1 MDEAQQNQY
10 ELRLKEVFDT
20 FDSSNSGSLCLE
32 ELSELCQV
40 LHLQEVEPLLLE
52 ALLTETDSKS
62 RVHFEAFKEAL
73 IFVLSTTIE
82 AQTFTEE
89 DFQQQPE
96 SVEVDPKFVK
106 DGKRYGRR
114 SAPELGELA
123 EGLTDKALS
132 HGIQENSSPYT
143 PNDCENLRALEHRSE
158 EYEAEGQ
165 LRFWNPDDLGASRT
179 GVSLSSD
186 GLEEHLAEVF
196 NELGVSCNGYASH
209 KELVQVCER
218 LGLETLEDS
227 LVNVD
232 SNGTCSVKDFICAIL
247 RNRKPPTPS
256 ASTPYRQ
263 LKRHLSTQPFDESG
277 RRTATPSAMAS
288 TIGLRLFSSLD
299 DGSGYTPAD
308 QVMDAWQEEGI
319 DNSHEILQALDFN
332 TEGKVNLSELTVA
345 LENELLIT
353 KNGIHQAVLASF
365 KTEIRHLLERLDH
378 EVREKEK
385 VRNDLDKAD
394 KFKTQMATEVD
405 EHHSAL
411 ERLNDYNIRKL
422 SVEYRERLVA
432 VKAELTN
439 ERDVILHQASKHRQD
454 LEKKIEGMKE
464 EEAYLRDRLTLA
476 FKENSRLETE
486 LLENMDKLIESENLA
501 SKLQKNLDSILGER
515 FGDLDPSSAEFF
527 LQEER
532 LRKMR
537 ATYEEQC
544 RELQDRID
552 ELQLELEEYRTQSKV
567 FRTPV
572 KHSLLEEFDTK
583 NDGINLDPGVGSE
596 EAHPLNI
603 SLEAEM
609 MMEQMKEHH
618 RQDVASIQTELEGK
632 FENKLEEIEAAHK
645 LEVQNLERHCQEQ
658 KKENVQAQSLVKDLF
673 AQVET
678 LNVQL
683 ETAKQLQ
690 EQEREDLV
698 SQVKGEISE
707 LEKQWA
713 EKVGVAQAQISE
725 LQQQHV
731 EEMNQS
737 KTQILELES
746 KHREEVAFVRADISK
761 LEKEHAEELR
771 LSQAHISE
779 MEEKWEREKHAH
791 ATDRA
796 ELVKQ
801 HAVEVSQ
808 LEARITELEMCHAE
822 EVKQSEA
829 RIAELSLDLQK
840 MEQTYRD
847 EMTMLEKKHMEEQA
861 RLEKLSDESQ
871 REHVAAERDK
881 LLAELELKEEQLM
894 KQFSGEKALLE
905 QQHIMVLEEL
915 NSKHCEEKD
924 KLTGILEKLEKK
936 LHDERNNLERHF
948 NQMIQEVEAKYL
960 SEQHAFSESFKT
972 EVSKLKAFHEQELQ
986 ELTRLHAE
994 EKAQWEF
1001 EKEETLQ
1008 ECEELQEALQKKM
1021 EQERKVLYES
1031 LVQEKDALEKCYED
1045 RLSHV
1050 VNQNQQL
1057 LSELDA
1063 LNACGQLK
1071 HEEALQLLVIN
1082 EPQGLLNVEEE
1093 LLTKAKEQVLTI
1105 NEQQQEATEEVE
1117 QEQASPL
1124 AWLHTFD
1131 QKTNTVCSAEHESWE
1146 KQCQTT
1152 AEICTFESRIG
1163 EPQTKAPPLKK
1174 LHEERKDHK
1183 PKNFHATPEPSH
1195 YDKTEQE
1202 SGVKLHEV
1210 QWNILIEDT
1219 GVATNICDGHSASSG
1234 TKLLGRDETPS
1245 VAHVDALQ
1253 ERIQAPERE
1262 MGTIPKLQKE
1272 LKCAFHECNK
1282 CHAKVS
1288 ELTVKAE
1295 EHEHQS
1301 SFFAALQLQVN
1312 STNEENLQLK
1322 LQLSHLQRRISKLQA
1337 SFEDRITTAN
1347 LENQECHQEIS
1358 GWIKRCEELNCK
1370 VLQLSTVQQSYE
1382 EGSLENHRLKQ
1393 EHEVLKLSSQELQE
1407 SMAKLEDQQANET
1420 VVRLTNENTQ
1430 LYAQVIELKKQGE
1443 ALKILHPQ
1451 VEVAD
1456 VKTQKD
1462 ESFQD
1467 LNAQLCSKIQAVSE
1481 LEESCA
1487 ALECE
1492 NTRLRSLV
1500 SDLQEKLQEQTK
1512 ICSCTAE
1519 KLKAEKTSAKKMV
1532 DTLRAQLAE
1541 VRTRSEQLEREN
1553 AELSFKIGQ
1562 LLRHKEKRESGRRS
1576 HSHQLEEMNKGK
1588 DALIAELGSEK
1599 KQIISRLSAL
1609 EVELTKVHER
1619 SVSLEQEKTR
1629 LSQELFAAKE
1639 QLAKAI
1645 QMQSELSNKSEKLS
1659 KEKEVLSEEL
1669 NRCVDKVAKAASLE
1683 SQLAHLKTDRQAAE
1697 QLVGILKSQLSTSQE
1712 KVHSLDEALQNSN
1725 LQMSRLKSD
1734 LRVSQQE
1741 KETLKHEV
1749 MSLHKQLQNANDKNQ
1764 VLELSLH
1771 SAGYQN
1777 QHKKLYWD
1785 DLTRL
1790 VEQEQQLLRQENERL
1805 QKEMQN
1811 TKGDLQHSRE
1821 KIRQLEAGV
1830 LSLKQHKQQNQ
1841 SSLVKVL
1848 EQEKLA
1854 LQRDLEQMHK
1864 ELLAANRK
1872 LSDLSDSVQE
1882 VENLKMENENLRV
1895 MLSRMER
1902 ELLET
1907 QQYFQAQHRLLQTE
1921 RRGASRA
1928 QEPASMAPDLN
1939 MQQESRDAMLLRM
1952 EERMRSVEQNLHNV
1966 KLLLQEKVNQLKDQL
1981 QKNVKADEMIKDLY
1995 VENSQLLKAL
2005 EMTEQ
2010 RQKVTEKKNYLLEE
2024 KIASL
2029 NKIVRDLSP
2038 SPIAAMPYHFSRS

>member
-936 LHDERNNLERHF
+936 LHDERLEASRL
-948 NQMIQEVEAKYL
+948 A
-960 SEQHAFSESFKT
+960 EQNIS
-972 EVSKLKAFHEQELQ
+972 L
-986 ELTRLHAE
+986 
-994 EKAQWEF
+994 
-1001 EKEETLQ
+1001 KEE
-1008 ECEELQEALQKKM
+1008 
-1021 EQERKVLYES
+1021 
-1031 LVQEKDALEKCYED
+1031 
-1045 RLSHV
+1045 
-1050 VNQNQQL
+1050 
-1057 LSELDA
+1057 
-1063 LNACGQLK
+1063 LK
-1071 HEEALQLLVIN
+1071 
-1082 EPQGLLNVEEE
+1082 
-1093 LLTKAKEQVLTI
+1093 
-1105 NEQQQEATEEVE
+1105 
-1117 QEQASPL
+1117 
-1124 AWLHTFD
+1124 
-1131 QKTNTVCSAEHESWE
+1131 
-1146 KQCQTT
+1146 
-1152 AEICTFESRIG
+1152 
-1163 EPQTKAPPLKK
+1163 
-1174 LHEERKDHK
+1174 
-1183 PKNFHATPEPSH
+1183 
-1195 YDKTEQE
+1195 
-1202 SGVKLHEV
+1202 
-1210 QWNILIEDT
+1210 
-1219 GVATNICDGHSASSG
+1219 
-1234 TKLLGRDETPS
+1234 
-1245 VAHVDALQ
+1245 
-1253 ERIQAPERE
+1253 
-1262 MGTIPKLQKE
+1262 
-1272 LKCAFHECNK
+1272 
-1282 CHAKVS
+1282 
-1288 ELTVKAE
+1288 
-1295 EHEHQS
+1295 
-1301 SFFAALQLQVN
+1301 
-1312 STNEENLQLK
+1312 
-1322 LQLSHLQRRISKLQA
+1322 
-1337 SFEDRITTAN
+1337 
-1347 LENQECHQEIS
+1347 
-1358 GWIKRCEELNCK
+1358 
-1370 VLQLSTVQQSYE
+1370 
-1382 EGSLENHRLKQ
+1382 ENHDLALHSLKGLGGTQ
-1393 EHEVLKLSSQELQE
+1393 EE
-1407 SMAKLEDQQANET
+1407 
-1420 VVRLTNENTQ
+1420 
-1430 LYAQVIELKKQGE
+1430 
-1443 ALKILHPQ
+1443 IL
-1451 VEVAD
+1451 
-1456 VKTQKD
+1456 
-1462 ESFQD
+1462 
-1467 LNAQLCSKIQAVSE
+1467 
-1481 LEESCA
+1481 
-1487 ALECE
+1487 
-1492 NTRLRSLV
+1492 
-1500 SDLQEKLQEQTK
+1500 
-1512 ICSCTAE
+1512 CTAE

>member
-62 RVHFEAFKEAL
+62 RVNFEAFKEAL
-73 IFVLSTTIE
+73 IFVLTTTIE
-82 AQTFTEE
+82 AQTCTEE
-89 DFQQQPE
+89 DDQQQPE

-106 DGKRYGRR
+106 DGKHYGRR

-123 EGLTDKALS
+123 EGLTDKTLP
-132 HGIQENSSPYT
+132 HGIQENGSPYT

-179 GVSLSSD
+179 GVSLSTD

-232 SNGTCSVKDFICAIL
+232 NNGTCSVKDFICAIL

-365 KTEIRHLLERLDH
+365 KAEIRHLLERLDH

-422 SVEYRERLVA
+422 SEEYKERLVA

-439 ERDVILHQASKHRQD
+439 ERDVILHQASKHRRD

-476 FKENSRLETE
+476 FKENSRLEIE

-501 SKLQKNLDSILGER
+501 SKLQKNLDSILSER

-583 NDGINLDPGVGSE
+583 SDGINLDPDVGSE
-596 EAHPLNI
+596 EAHTLNI

-618 RQDVASIQTELEGK
+618 RQDVASIQKELESK

-645 LEVQNLERHCQEQ
+645 LQLQNLERHCQEQ
-658 KKENVQAQSLVKDLF
+658 KEENVQAQSLVKDLYG
-673 AQVET
+673 QVET

-683 ETAKQLQ
+683 ETEKQLQ
-690 EQEREDLV
+690 EQEREKLV

-707 LEKQWA
+707 LEKQWS
-713 EKVGVAQAQISE
+713 EKVGTAHAQISE
-725 LQQQHV
+725 LQQQHA

-737 KTQILELES
+737 KTEILELDR
-746 KHREEVAFVRADISK
+746 KHREEVANIQADISK
-761 LEKEHAEELR
+761 LEREHAEELR
-771 LSQAHISE
+771 LSQAHIFE

-796 ELVKQ
+796 DLVKQ

-808 LEARITELEMCHAE
+808 LEARIAELERCHAE

-840 MEQTYRD
+840 MEQTYRV
-847 EMTMLEKKHMEEQA
+847 EMAMLEKKYMEEQA
-861 RLEKLSDESQ
+861 RLEKLSDEYR

-881 LLAELELKEEQLM
+881 LLAELELKEEQFM
-894 KQFSGEKALLE
+894 KQFSHEKALLE
-905 QQHIMVLEEL
+905 QQHVMVLEEL
-915 NSKHCEEKD
+915 NAKHCEEKD
-924 KLTGILEKLEKK
+924 KLTGMLEKLEKK
-936 LHDERNNLERHF
+936 LHDE
-948 NQMIQEVEAKYL
+948 
-960 SEQHAFSESFKT
+960 S
-972 EVSKLKAFHEQELQ
+972 
-986 ELTRLHAE
+986 
-994 EKAQWEF
+994 
-1001 EKEETLQ
+1001 
-1008 ECEELQEALQKKM
+1008 
-1021 EQERKVLYES
+1021 
-1031 LVQEKDALEKCYED
+1031 
-1045 RLSHV
+1045 
-1050 VNQNQQL
+1050 
-1057 LSELDA
+1057 
-1063 LNACGQLK
+1063 
-1071 HEEALQLLVIN
+1071 
-1082 EPQGLLNVEEE
+1082 
-1093 LLTKAKEQVLTI
+1093 
-1105 NEQQQEATEEVE
+1105 
-1117 QEQASPL
+1117 
-1124 AWLHTFD
+1124 
-1131 QKTNTVCSAEHESWE
+1131 
-1146 KQCQTT
+1146 
-1152 AEICTFESRIG
+1152 
-1163 EPQTKAPPLKK
+1163 
-1174 LHEERKDHK
+1174 
-1183 PKNFHATPEPSH
+1183 
-1195 YDKTEQE
+1195 
-1202 SGVKLHEV
+1202 
-1210 QWNILIEDT
+1210 
-1219 GVATNICDGHSASSG
+1219 
-1234 TKLLGRDETPS
+1234 
-1245 VAHVDALQ
+1245 
-1253 ERIQAPERE
+1253 
-1262 MGTIPKLQKE
+1262 
-1272 LKCAFHECNK
+1272 
-1282 CHAKVS
+1282 
-1288 ELTVKAE
+1288 
-1295 EHEHQS
+1295 
-1301 SFFAALQLQVN
+1301 
-1312 STNEENLQLK
+1312 
-1322 LQLSHLQRRISKLQA
+1322 
-1337 SFEDRITTAN
+1337 
-1347 LENQECHQEIS
+1347 
-1358 GWIKRCEELNCK
+1358 
-1370 VLQLSTVQQSYE
+1370 STV
-1382 EGSLENHRLKQ
+1382 
-1393 EHEVLKLSSQELQE
+1393 
-1407 SMAKLEDQQANET
+1407 
-1420 VVRLTNENTQ
+1420 
-1430 LYAQVIELKKQGE
+1430 
-1443 ALKILHPQ
+1443 
-1451 VEVAD
+1451 
-1456 VKTQKD
+1456 
-1462 ESFQD
+1462 
-1467 LNAQLCSKIQAVSE
+1467 
-1481 LEESCA
+1481 
-1487 ALECE
+1487 
-1492 NTRLRSLV
+1492 
-1500 SDLQEKLQEQTK
+1500 
-1512 ICSCTAE
+1512 E

-1541 VRTRSEQLEREN
+1541 VQTHSEQLQREN

-1562 LLRHKEKRESGRRS
+1562 LLRHREKRESGRRG
-1576 HSHQLEEMNKGK
+1576 HSHHLEEMNKEK

-1609 EVELTKVHER
+1609 EVELSKVQER

-1645 QMQSELSNKSEKLS
+1645 QMQSELSNKNEKLS

-1830 LSLKQHKQQNQ
+1830 LSLKQHKQHNQ

-1854 LQRDLEQMHK
+1854 LQRDLEQMRK

-1895 MLSRMER
+1895 RLSRMER
-1902 ELLET
+1902 EFLET
-1907 QQYFQAQHRLLQTE
+1907 QQYIQAQNRLLQTE

-1928 QEPASMAPDLN
+1928 QEPASMGPDLN
-1939 MQQESRDAMLLRM
+1939 MQQEGRDAMLLRM

-2038 SPIAAMPYHFSRS
+2038 SPLAAMPYHFSRS

>member
-62 RVHFEAFKEAL
+62 RVNFEAFKEAL
-73 IFVLSTTIE
+73 IFVLTTTIE
-82 AQTFTEE
+82 AQTCTEE
-89 DFQQQPE
+89 DDQQQPE

-106 DGKRYGRR
+106 DGKHYGRR

-123 EGLTDKALS
+123 EGLTDKTLP
-132 HGIQENSSPYT
+132 HGIQENGSPYT

-179 GVSLSSD
+179 GVSLSTD

-232 SNGTCSVKDFICAIL
+232 NNGTCSVKDFICAIL

-365 KTEIRHLLERLDH
+365 KAEIRHLLERLDH

-422 SVEYRERLVA
+422 SEEYKERLVA

-439 ERDVILHQASKHRQD
+439 ERDVILHQASKHRRD

-476 FKENSRLETE
+476 FKENSRLEIE

-501 SKLQKNLDSILGER
+501 SKLQKNLDSILSER

-583 NDGINLDPGVGSE
+583 SDGINLDPDVGSE
-596 EAHPLNI
+596 EAHTLNI

-618 RQDVASIQTELEGK
+618 RQDVASIQKELESK

-645 LEVQNLERHCQEQ
+645 LQLQNLERHCQEQ
-658 KKENVQAQSLVKDLF
+658 KEENVQAQSLVKDLYG
-673 AQVET
+673 QVET

-683 ETAKQLQ
+683 ETEKQLQ
-690 EQEREDLV
+690 EQEREKLV

-707 LEKQWA
+707 LEKQWS
-713 EKVGVAQAQISE
+713 EKVGTAHAQISE
-725 LQQQHV
+725 LQQQHA

-737 KTQILELES
+737 KTEILELDR
-746 KHREEVAFVRADISK
+746 KHREEVANIQADISK
-761 LEKEHAEELR
+761 LEREHAEELR
-771 LSQAHISE
+771 LSQAHIFE

-796 ELVKQ
+796 DLVKQ

-808 LEARITELEMCHAE
+808 LEARIAELERCHAE

-840 MEQTYRD
+840 MEQTYRV
-847 EMTMLEKKHMEEQA
+847 EMAMLEKKYMEEQA
-861 RLEKLSDESQ
+861 RLEKLSDEYR

-881 LLAELELKEEQLM
+881 LLAELELKEEQFM
-894 KQFSGEKALLE
+894 KQFSHEKALLE
-905 QQHIMVLEEL
+905 QQHVMVLEEL
-915 NSKHCEEKD
+915 NAKHCEEKD
-924 KLTGILEKLEKK
+924 KLTGMLEKLEKK

-972 EVSKLKAFHEQELQ
+972 EVSKLKAFHKQELQ
-986 ELTRLHAE
+986 ELTQLHAE

-1008 ECEELQEALQKKM
+1008 ECEQLQEALQKKM
-1021 EQERKVLYES
+1021 DQERKVLYES

-1063 LNACGQLK
+1063 LKACGQLK
-1071 HEEALQLLVIN
+1071 HEEALQPLVIN
-1082 EPQGLLNVEEE
+1082 ESHGLLNVKEE
-1093 LLTKAKEQVLTI
+1093 LLTKAKDQVLTR
-1105 NEQQQEATEEVE
+1105 NEQQQEATEDFE
-1117 QEQASPL
+1117 QKQASPL

-1146 KQCQTT
+1146 QQCQTT

-1163 EPQTKAPPLKK
+1163 EQQTKAPPLKK
-1174 LHEERKDHK
+1174 LQEEHKDHK
-1183 PKNFHATPEPSH
+1183 PKNFHMTPEPSQ

-1202 SGVKLHEV
+1202 SGVKLLEV
-1210 QWNILIEDT
+1210 QENILIEDT
-1219 GVATNICDGHSASSG
+1219 GVATSICDGHSTSSG
-1234 TKLLGRDETPS
+1234 TKLLDRDETPS
-1245 VAHVDALQ
+1245 ADDVDALQ
-1253 ERIQAPERE
+1253 ERIQAPGQE
-1262 MGTIPKLQKE
+1262 MGTIPTLQKE
-1272 LKCAFHECNK
+1272 LECAFHECDK
-1282 CHAKVS
+1282 CHVKVS

-1301 SFFAALQLQVN
+1301 SFLATLQLQLN

-1322 LQLSHLQRRISKLQA
+1322 LQLSHLQGRISKLQA
-1337 SFEDRITTAN
+1337 SFEDRIRTTN

-1382 EGSLENHRLKQ
+1382 ERTLENHILKQ

-1407 SMAKLEDQQANET
+1407 SMAKLEDQQAKET

-1430 LYAQVIELKKQGE
+1430 LYAQVMELKKQGE

-1451 VEVAD
+1451 VEMAD
-1456 VKTQKD
+1456 MNTQKD

-1481 LEESCA
+1481 LEESCT

-1512 ICSCTAE
+1512 ICSSTVE

-1541 VRTRSEQLEREN
+1541 VQTHSEQLQREN

-1562 LLRHKEKRESGRRS
+1562 LLRHREKRESGRRG
-1576 HSHQLEEMNKGK
+1576 HSHHLEEMNKEK

-1609 EVELTKVHER
+1609 EVELSKVQER

-1645 QMQSELSNKSEKLS
+1645 QMQSELSNKNEKLS

-1830 LSLKQHKQQNQ
+1830 LSLKQHKQHNQ

-1854 LQRDLEQMHK
+1854 LQRDLEQMRK

-1895 MLSRMER
+1895 RLSRMER
-1902 ELLET
+1902 EFLET
-1907 QQYFQAQHRLLQTE
+1907 QQYIQAQNRLLQTE

-1928 QEPASMAPDLN
+1928 QEPASMGPDLN
-1939 MQQESRDAMLLRM
+1939 MQQEGRDAMLLRM

-2038 SPIAAMPYHFSRS
+2038 SPLAAMPYHFSRS